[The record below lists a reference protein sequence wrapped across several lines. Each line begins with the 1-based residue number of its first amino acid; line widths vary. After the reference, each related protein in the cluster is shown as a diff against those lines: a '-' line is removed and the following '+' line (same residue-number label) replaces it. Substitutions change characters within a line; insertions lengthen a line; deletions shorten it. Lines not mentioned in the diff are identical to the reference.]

1 VSGKL
6 NGEYIELMLRMLLH
20 LPMCDASDPI
30 HKLTH
35 LYCLGV
41 FVIATPHAAFFLSSL
56 YTMKE

>member
-1 VSGKL
+1 MA
-6 NGEYIELMLRMLLH
+6 NIELMLRMLLH